1 MNRGDDGWAKVS
13 AETSRNETYVAPL
26 TVSRPE
32 LLVDGSDR
40 GFRRLV
46 HRLFTF
52 FSLHESVRTGHG
64 AFIGLPGIQYTIL
77 IAIGHL
83 EADGPVGIKTVAD
96 DLRFNPSFITVET
109 GKLVKRGLV
118 HKERDSKDRRR
129 VSLGVTAKGRALLEK
144 LAPVQRR
151 VNDVEFEC
159 IGPGQLKDLLRLVED
174 LVASSERAVALQ
186 NFLARERAP
195 GLDEGAALVPRD
207 AAE

>member
-1 MNRGDDGWAKVS
+1 MNRGDDGLDKVS

-46 HRLFTF
+46 HQLFAF

-96 DLRFNPSFITVET
+96 HLRFSPSFVTVET

-118 HKERDSKDRRR
+118 RKERDSQDRRR
-129 VSLGVTAKGRALLEK
+129 VSLGVTDKGRALHEK

-151 VNDVEFEC
+151 VNDVQFEC
-159 IGPGQLKDLLRLVED
+159 IGPGQLEELLRLVED
-174 LVASSERAVALQ
+174 LVAGSERAGALQ
-186 NFLARERAP
+186 NYLGQGRRAERGEEVAP
-195 GLDEGAALVPRD
+195 AARD

>member
-1 MNRGDDGWAKVS
+1 MNRGDDGRDKVS

-40 GFRRLV
+40 DFRRLV
-46 HRLFTF
+46 HGLLSLA
-52 FSLHESVRTGHG
+52 SLHEAIHERLG
-64 AFIGLPGIQYTIL
+64 AKIGLPGIQYSIL
-77 IAIGHL
+77 ISIGHL
-83 EADGPVGIKTVAD
+83 EAEGPVGIKTVAD
-96 DLRFNPSFITVET
+96 HLRFNPSFVTVET

-118 HKERDSKDRRR
+118 RKERDPRDRRR
-129 VSLGVTAKGRALLEK
+129 VSLSVTDKGRALLEK

-151 VNDVEFEC
+151 VNDVQFEC
-159 IGPGQLKDLLRLVED
+159 IGPGQLKELLRLVED

-186 NFLARERAP
+186 NYLGQERRAERDEEIAP
-195 GLDEGAALVPRD
+195 AARD

>member
-1 MNRGDDGWAKVS
+1 MNRGDDGRDGVS
-13 AETSRNETYVAPL
+13 AETPRDESYAAPL

-46 HRLFTF
+46 HRLFAF

-83 EADGPVGIKTVAD
+83 EADGSVGIKTVAD
-96 DLRFNPSFITVET
+96 HLRFNASFVTVET
-109 GKLVKRGLV
+109 GKLVRRGLV
-118 HKERDSKDRRR
+118 RKERDSKDRRR
-129 VSLGVTAKGRALLEK
+129 VSLGVTAKGRALLDD

-151 VNDVEFEC
+151 VNDVQFEG
-159 IGPGQLKDLLRLVED
+159 IGPGQLEDLLRLVED

-186 NFLARERAP
+186 NYLGQERRAGRGGEAAP
-195 GLDEGAALVPRD
+195 AARD